1 MPDKN
6 KTNRGLTA
14 SFILVRHNRRER
26 SRLRL
31 ISAIRRRD
39 LIILPTRIKVNEKT
53 IFPREIF
60 IPRG

>member
-1 MPDKN
+1 MLKFPIGRDV
-6 KTNRGLTA
+6 
-14 SFILVRHNRRER
+14 SDNRRER

-60 IPRG
+60 ILPG